1 MFKMKR
7 LLVPLVL
14 VSLLGCARN
23 PVTGKREIVLV
34 SEGQELALGA
44 ESHVAAQSEYGFLD
58 QPAVQT
64 YVQQVGKKLA
74 VVSHR
79 PNLEWHYTAVDSPVI
94 NAFAIPGGYVY
105 FTRGILAYINNEA
118 ELAGVMGHEIGHVT
132 ARHSVSQITRSQAAQ
147 IGLGA
152 ASILSPTVGKFGDL
166 AGGALG
172 VWFLKFG
179 RDDERQADQLGVEY
193 AARAGYDPREVSNFF
208 DVLRRL
214 SETSDR
220 ETIPGWLSTHPDPGE
235 RVTATRAAA
244 QQWITQLSLTPERMV
259 VNRDAH
265 LRSLE
270 GVVFGDNPREGFV
283 EEGRFYHPELQFQIS
298 FPSGWQVENTRTAVY
313 AIAPDNAAQIQFKL
327 ADVPQGTT
335 AEGYARQL
343 AAQGLTPQSGGPITI
358 NGNRAYLA
366 LYALRDE
373 NGGAVPAL
381 VAFIEYRQQLYEI
394 LGPMA
399 DLQRSRTPIESA
411 IRSFDRLTNQRI
423 LAMQPDRLRIYTTRQ
438 GDTLES
444 LAARYANPR
453 VTAADLALLNRLPT
467 TQSLTDGRLIKVVE
481 KGY

>member
-1 MFKMKR
+1 MA
-7 LLVPLVL
+7 
-14 VSLLGCARN
+14 SLSYRTAGESH
-23 PVTGKREIVLV
+23 GKAM
-34 SEGQELALGA
+34 LALVEGM
-44 ESHVAAQSEYGFLD
+44 
-58 QPAVQT
+58 PAGVT
-64 YVQQVGKKLA
+64 ID
-74 VVSHR
+74 
-79 PNLEWHYTAVDSPVI
+79 VDFI
-94 NAFAIPGGYVY
+94 NAELRRRQGGYG
-105 FTRGILAYINNEA
+105 RGGRQKIETDAID
-118 ELAGVMGHEIGHVT
+118 
-132 ARHSVSQITRSQAAQ
+132 
-147 IGLGA
+147 
-152 ASILSPTVGKFGDL
+152 ILS
-166 AGGALG
+166 G
-172 VWFLKFG
+172 VRMG
-179 RDDERQADQLGVEY
+179 R
-193 AARAGYDPREVSNFF
+193 
-208 DVLRRL
+208 
-214 SETSDR
+214 
-220 ETIPGWLSTHPDPGE
+220 TIGSP
-235 RVTATRAAA
+235 
-244 QQWITQLSLTPERMV
+244 ITMMV

-298 FPSGWQVENTRTAVY
+298 FPAGWQVENTRTAVY

-373 NGGAVPAL
+373 NGGAVPAI

-399 DLQRSRTPIESA
+399 DLQRSRAPVESA

-423 LAMQPDRLRIYTTRQ
+423 LAMQPDRLRIYATRQ

>member
-7 LLVPLVL
+7 VLVPLVL
-14 VSLLGCARN
+14 VALLGCARN

-64 YVQQVGKKLA
+64 YVQQVGRKLA

-193 AARAGYDPREVSNFF
+193 AARAGDDPREVSNFF

-220 ETIPGWLSTHPDPGE
+220 ETMPGWLSTHPDPGE

-265 LRSLE
+265 LRSLA
-270 GVVFGDNPREGFV
+270 GVVFGDNPREGFCR
-283 EEGRFYHPELQFQIS
+283 GRPLLS
-298 FPSGWQVENTRTAVY
+298 SGAS
-313 AIAPDNAAQIQFKL
+313 IPD
-327 ADVPQGTT
+327 
-335 AEGYARQL
+335 QL
-343 AAQGLTPQSGGPITI
+343 SSG
-358 NGNRAYLA
+358 
-366 LYALRDE
+366 
-373 NGGAVPAL
+373 
-381 VAFIEYRQQLYEI
+381 
-394 LGPMA
+394 MA
-399 DLQRSRTPIESA
+399 
-411 IRSFDRLTNQRI
+411 
-423 LAMQPDRLRIYTTRQ
+423 
-438 GDTLES
+438 G
-444 LAARYANPR
+444 
-453 VTAADLALLNRLPT
+453 
-467 TQSLTDGRLIKVVE
+467 
-481 KGY
+481 